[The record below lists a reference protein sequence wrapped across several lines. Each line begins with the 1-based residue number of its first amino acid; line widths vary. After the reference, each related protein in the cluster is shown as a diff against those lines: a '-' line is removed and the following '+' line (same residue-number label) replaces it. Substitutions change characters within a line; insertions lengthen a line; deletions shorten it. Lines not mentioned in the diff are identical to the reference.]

1 MSDFSFDGAEAL
13 AGRHQA
19 PKTTR
24 GNKHDLYDS
33 LARCERRSP
42 EVFDNMGSSRS
53 SQIL

>member
-1 MSDFSFDGAEAL
+1 MSDFSFDGAEAS

-42 EVFDNMGSSRS
+42 EVFDNMGPSRS